1 MKIIVNG
8 KIEKTQEKSSI
19 YEYLISKKLDPD
31 TMIVEYRDEIIN
43 SNRLKEIILK
53 EEDTLELFRIVGGG

>member
-31 TMIVEYRDEIIN
+31 TLIVEYRDEIIN
-43 SNRLKEIILK
+43 SNKLKEIILK